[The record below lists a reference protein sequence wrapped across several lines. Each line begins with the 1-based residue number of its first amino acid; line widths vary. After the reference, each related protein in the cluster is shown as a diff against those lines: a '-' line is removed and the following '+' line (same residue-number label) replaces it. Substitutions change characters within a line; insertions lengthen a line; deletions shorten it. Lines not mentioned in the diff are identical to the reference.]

1 MPTRVTRSGVCRLSK
16 FSWSQ
21 AICSLPDESLAIN
34 TGRNNDATTTP
45 SVGARAPAPGASS
58 PRNLASASRCS
69 SSYFELLGDGL
80 SGVAGIFFW
89 ERGFASRR
97 SRAARYV
104 VGWRRGEPK
113 GASTVSDPRFSA
125 RGSANCTP
133 RRGDASA
140 SSTDARATAAADVS
154 AFRKAAASA
163 AVQGR
168 SPAHSSLSERTVVA
182 PASTSATR
190 RSCPCSKLSHRSKA
204 PAEKTA

>member
-21 AICSLPDESLAIN
+21 AICSFPDESRAIS

-58 PRNLASASRCS
+58 PKNLASASRCS
-69 SSYFELLGDGL
+69 SSYFELLGDGF
-80 SGVAGIFFW
+80 SGVAGIFLGC
-89 ERGFASRR
+89 GFASRR

-154 AFRKAAASA
+154 AFRNAAASA

-168 SPAHSSLSERTVVA
+168 SPAHSSLSERMVVA
-182 PASTSATR
+182 PASTNATR